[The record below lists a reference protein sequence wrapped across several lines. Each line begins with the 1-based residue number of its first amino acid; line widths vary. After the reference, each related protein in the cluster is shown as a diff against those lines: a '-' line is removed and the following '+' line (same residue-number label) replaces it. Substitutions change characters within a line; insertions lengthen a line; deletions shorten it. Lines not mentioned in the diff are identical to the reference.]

1 MTLITCQLVQFL
13 SFLCLIYNF
22 NVVSVLS
29 SQIIMAHSDMIE
41 CMHLYDIR
49 LEADSTEDVLLMEKA
64 AGKLGNG
71 HEHSQPESLSSAMS
85 AFATEQLA
93 VFGGLM
99 RRLSTR
105 KPPAGVANLVASKN
119 VAKERDRLLVE
130 AGNDAGKPKMACNLK
145 GSKKVAKKK
154 AEVKQASDLSLA
166 FSAPESMNKKVVGA
180 PSSLEISSPV
190 RNVTVDSRQTPATP
204 SSEATST
211 ALTAT
216 ERRATQRRREWSRH
230 RSDIKRL
237 DATLGSDDEP
247 AISPAGTSGGDKSQ
261 EDLTAHQQL
270 DQHAVAGP
278 SNRRLLSPS
287 VAPNLASLV
296 ADFDR
301 KMSFHPGELSDDDN
315 DIARVGA
322 GGLYGGDED
331 ESEMIEI
338 ESAIVEEEY
347 NRMIQNR
354 ALQQH
359 YNGRGGDS
367 SSHGHSHSSS
377 HHKHGGGGS
386 SSNSIAAR
394 LNDIQA
400 FVALEQ
406 VKTECRQTHLLQWKS
421 FVKKLGAQITSLSIG
436 ALNSV
441 DQIVIDI
448 LMKYCEVLE
457 ELRINNEIDILSY
470 MTYLK
475 DSVKRIHINCEH
487 GVGEFT
493 KYILEIQFSEAKLY
507 IINKTNSIF

>member
-1 MTLITCQLVQFL
+1 MI
-13 SFLCLIYNF
+13 
-22 NVVSVLS
+22 
-29 SQIIMAHSDMIE
+29 AHSDMIE

-49 LEADSTEDVLLMEKA
+49 LEADSTEDVLMLENA
-64 AGKLGNG
+64 VAGKLGNG

-105 KPPAGVANLVASKN
+105 KPPAGVANLVANKN
-119 VAKERDRLLVE
+119 VAKERDRLL
-130 AGNDAGKPKMACNLK
+130 GDGGSDTGKSKMSYSLK
-145 GSKKVAKKK
+145 GSKKSPKKK
-154 AEVKQASDLSLA
+154 AEAKQSSDLSLA
-166 FSAPESMNKKVVGA
+166 LSTTESSTKKVIGT
-180 PSSLEISSPV
+180 PTSLEISSPV
-190 RNVTVDSRQTPATP
+190 RNITVESRQAPATP
-204 SSEATST
+204 SSENTATST
-211 ALTAT
+211 VLTAT

-237 DATLGSDDEP
+237 DATLGSDDEL
-247 AISPAGTSGGDKSQ
+247 ALSPAGNSGKSQ
-261 EDLTAHQQL
+261 EDMNTHSHLEHY
-270 DQHAVAGP
+270 AVAGP
-278 SNRRLLSPS
+278 SNRRLLSPTA
-287 VAPNLASLV
+287 APNLDSLV
-296 ADFDR
+296 TDYDR
-301 KMSFHPGELSDDDN
+301 KMSLHYDDED
-315 DIARVGA
+315 DEIQKIG
-322 GGLYGGDED
+322 GTGLYGGYED

-367 SSHGHSHSSS
+367 SSHGHSYSSS

-386 SSNSIAAR
+386 TSNSTSIAAR

-457 ELRINNEIDILSY
+457 ELRISNEIDILSY

-487 GVGEFT
+487 GVGE
-493 KYILEIQFSEAKLY
+493 Y
-507 IINKTNSIF
+507 